1 MHTRSIAPW
10 RHEHT
15 FGQDR
20 PRGGER
26 RTLVVTGLT
35 LAMMVAEIAAGLAF
49 GSMALLADGLHMG
62 SHATALGINAAAYA
76 FARRHAADPR
86 FAFGT
91 GKVNVL
97 GGYTGAVLLAGFALV
112 MAGESAARLLAPAPI
127 AFDWAIAVAVLGL
140 LVNGASVLLL
150 GGHGGAH
157 DHHDGHHHHDHDH
170 HHHHHG
176 GTDYNLRSAY
186 LHVLADAL
194 TSVLAIVA
202 LLAGKYL
209 GAAWL
214 DPVVGIVGAVLVARW
229 AWSLLRDTGGVLL
242 DRQASGH
249 VREAL
254 RGAIEG
260 ETGDRLADL
269 HVWAIG
275 PDLYAAALS
284 VVTHEPRD
292 PDHYKALLPVGLGVV
307 HATVEV
313 HECGEPPATRARA
326 VLA

>member
-1 MHTRSIAPW
+1 MHFQSIAPW
-10 RHEHT
+10 QHEHT

-20 PRGGER
+20 PREGER
-26 RTLVVTGLT
+26 RTLIVTGLT
-35 LAMMVAEIAAGLAF
+35 LVMMVAEIAAGLAF

-76 FARRHAADPR
+76 YARRRAADPG

-112 MAGESAARLLAPAPI
+112 MAGESVARLLTPAPI

-140 LVNGASVLLL
+140 LVNGISVLLL
-150 GGHGGAH
+150 GGHGEGH
-157 DHHDGHHHHDHDH
+157 DHHHGHRHHEHGD
-170 HHHHHG
+170 HHHHG
-176 GTDYNLRSAY
+176 GPDYNLRSAY

-194 TSVLAIVA
+194 TSVLAILA

-214 DPVVGIVGAVLVARW
+214 DPVMGVVGAVLVARW
-229 AWSLLRDTGGVLL
+229 AWSLLRDSGGILL
-242 DRQASGH
+242 DRQAPEGLRAA
-249 VREAL
+249 VRT
-254 RGAIEG
+254 AIES
-260 ETGDRLADL
+260 EADNRLADL

-275 PDLYAAALS
+275 PDHYAAALS
-284 VVTHEPRD
+284 VVTDAPRT
-292 PDHYKALLPVGLGVV
+292 PEHYKALLPAGLGIA

-313 HECGEPPATRARA
+313 HACRGHPARKLRAA
-326 VLA
+326 